1 MYGAMW
7 SPRTHALVRAA
18 VDEDL
23 ADRGDLS
30 AALLPDG
37 DAPVAARF
45 VPRQAGVICGL
56 ALAPLVCREFSQRLA
71 AELRFE
77 PLPAPG
83 AAPAAAVADGGRV
96 APGQAV
102 ALLHGPKATVLTAER
117 TLLNFLGRLSGVA
130 TLTRRCVDAA
140 RAVNPRVQ
148 ILDTRKTL
156 PGWRELDKYAVR
168 CGGGSNHRFG
178 LYDAV
183 LIKDNHLAG
192 VATHDLAGALAALL
206 RRLAETAPSP
216 PPAFVEVEADS
227 LAQFEQIVGVPGV
240 DMVLLDNFPPDDLR
254 AAVRRRDALGLA
266 GRVLLEASGGMTEE
280 RLAAVAATGVD
291 RISIGA
297 LTHSAPQLDLG
308 LDA

>member
-18 VDEDL
+18 LDEDL
-23 ADRGDLS
+23 AERGDLS

-37 DAPVAARF
+37 HAPVAARL
-45 VPRQAGVICGL
+45 VPRQAGVVCGL
-56 ALAPLVCREFSQRLA
+56 ALAPLICREFSQRLA
-71 AELRFE
+71 ADLRFE
-77 PLPAPG
+77 PLPA
-83 AAPAAAVADGGRV
+83 ANAVAPAPFADGDRV
-96 APGQAV
+96 APGR
-102 ALLHGPKATVLTAER
+102 ALARLCGPKAAVLTTER

-156 PGWRELDKYAVR
+156 PGWRELDRYAVR
-168 CGGGSNHRFG
+168 SGGGSNHRFG

-192 VATHDLAGALAALL
+192 IAAHDLAGALAALL
-206 RRLAETAPSP
+206 RRLAESAPSP
-216 PPAFVEVEADS
+216 RPAFVEVEADS

-240 DMVLLDNFPPDDLR
+240 DMVLLDNFTPDDLR

-266 GRVLLEASGGMTEE
+266 GRVLLEASGGVTEE

-308 LDA
+308 LDS